1 MIDLREVQ
9 AELSCARAARAAVEA
24 SETEIE
30 ALVFDMQ
37 NHAWQRVMLVDS
49 LLDESYDPHLF
60 KPPGASRH

>member
-30 ALVFDMQ
+30 GLVLDMQSHDWTRVALVD
-37 NHAWQRVMLVDS
+37 A
-49 LLDESYDPHLF
+49 LLDDTYDPHLF
-60 KPPGASRH
+60 KRRH